1 MILHNC
7 GSSSRLDFL
16 RKGPIG
22 VRYSSG
28 FDNRWVATAG
38 VSIRIVLNF
47 GILKILS
54 PIPTRSDQYNAG
66 RLEVSLSKIAITS
79 MGSNK
84 TGINQRES
92 SK

>member
-7 GSSSRLDFL
+7 GNSSRLDFL

-22 VRYSSG
+22 VRYASG
-28 FDNRWVATAG
+28 SFNKCVATAG
-38 VSIRIVLNF
+38 VSVRIVLNF
-47 GILKILS
+47 GILKIPL
-54 PIPTRSDQYNAG
+54 PTPTRSDQYNAG
-66 RLEVSLSKIAITS
+66 PLEVSLIKIAITS

-84 TGINQRES
+84 TEINQRES